1 MQIVP
6 LYAALLSFIFV
17 FLSIKTISTR
27 RSLKIGIG
35 HANNEKMLRIMRVHS
50 NFAEYV
56 PLALILLFFL
66 ETQGAHN
73 IILHGL
79 CSFLVVGR
87 CLHAFGVSQE
97 NEKFVFRVTGMALTF
112 TTILSCGSYI
122 ILSAIFKF

>member
-56 PLALILLFFL
+56 PSIDDPSKQVFGTITSRIYLP
-66 ETQGAHN
+66 
-73 IILHGL
+73 HGK
-79 CSFLVVGR
+79 
-87 CLHAFGVSQE
+87 Q
-97 NEKFVFRVTGMALTF
+97 
-112 TTILSCGSYI
+112 Y
-122 ILSAIFKF
+122 